1 MKVAVLNYTG
11 SVGKTVAASHLLAP
25 RMNSAQIFAVESTN
39 ETGADLGL
47 DVDQLRGEQFG
58 RLFRELLT
66 RDDAIVDVGASNIED
81 FLTHMMRY
89 EDAHEE
95 IGYFVLPV
103 INTGKAQRET
113 IKTVAALAEL
123 GVDPERVR
131 ILFNRVDSSVAD
143 EFPSILAYAAKT
155 GEVQANPHAAIY
167 ENEVFELLAEQRTT
181 IADVLADQTD
191 YRALLRDTDPD
202 DHVRISQLSSRHALL
217 ALAKPVDRQM
227 NAAFNALFA

>member
-1 MKVAVLNYTG
+1 MKVTVLNYTG
-11 SVGKTVAASHLLAP
+11 SVGKTVTASHLLAP

-39 ETGADLGL
+39 ETSADLGL
-47 DVDQLRGEQFG
+47 SVDQLRGEHFG

-89 EDAHEE
+89 EGAHEE
-95 IGYFVLPV
+95 MSYFVLPV

-131 ILFNRVDSSVAD
+131 ILFNRVGASVED

-155 GEVQANPHAAIY
+155 GEVRANPEAAIF
-167 ENEVFELLAEQRTT
+167 ENEVFELLADLRTT

-191 YRALLRDTDPD
+191 YRALLKAADRS
-202 DHVRISQLSSRHALL
+202 DHVRISQLSNRHALR
-217 ALAKPVDRQM
+217 ALAQPVDRQM
-227 NAAFNALFA
+227 NAAFTALFA